1 MCPSPEPTPL
11 LSCLQDCQH
20 GAQLGAQEHPCDEG
34 IRSRCISSM
43 NLLRPAEW
51 VLSECSRLQEE
62 SEVGVEELR
71 ESIEEIT
78 VLLFSVQ
85 NTLFVLVL

>member
-1 MCPSPEPTPL
+1 MCPSPDHPPL
-11 LSCLQDCQH
+11 PSRLQDCQL

-43 NLLRPAEW
+43 NLQRPAQW
-51 VLSECSRLQEE
+51 VLSECSRRQEE
-62 SEVGVEELR
+62 SEVGVKELH

-85 NTLFVLVL
+85 NTLY